1 MRKIDKEIIT
11 KEIAEAVQTANFS
24 ISEDLLD
31 KFNQALKDEK
41 SILGKDVL
49 KELIKN
55 AKTAESEK
63 IPICQDTGIVVIFAE
78 IGEEVF
84 IEGDLLEAINFGI
97 KIGYNEGFLR
107 KSVVKDPFDRE
118 NTGDNTPA
126 VIYTERVPGNKLN
139 FKVLI
144 KGAGSENMSKI
155 NMFNPTATKEE
166 IIKFI
171 IDTVKNAG
179 ANACP
184 PYILGIGIGGTFEK
198 AALLSKKA
206 LVSDKKKSN
215 QVKEFEQRI
224 LKEVNKTG
232 IGPAGLGGT
241 VTALDTKVLTYPCHI
256 ASLPVAVNINCH
268 ASRHISITI

>member
-1 MRKIDKEIIT
+1 MRIIDKEIIT
-11 KEIAEAVQTANFS
+11 KEIAEAVQNANFS
-24 ISEDLLD
+24 LSEDLFE
-31 KFNQALKDEK
+31 KFNQALKHEK
-41 SILGKDVL
+41 SKLGKDVL

-55 AKTAESEK
+55 AQIAEDEK
-63 IPICQDTGIVVIFAE
+63 IPICQDTGIVVIFVE
-78 IGEEVF
+78 IGEDVL
-84 IEGDLLEAINFGI
+84 IEGDLNEAINFGI

-107 KSVVKDPFDRE
+107 KSVVEDPFDRD

-155 NMFNPTATKEE
+155 KMFNPTATKDE
-166 IIKFI
+166 IIEFI
-171 IDTVKNAG
+171 INTVRKAG

-198 AALLSKKA
+198 AAMLSKKA
-206 LVSDKKKSN
+206 LVSDKMKN
-215 QVKEFEQRI
+215 DQVKKFEQKI

-232 IGPAGLGGT
+232 IGPGGLGGT
-241 VTALDTKVLTYPCHI
+241 VTALDIKVLTYPCHI

>member
-1 MRKIDKEIIT
+1 MRIIDKEIIT

-24 ISEDLLD
+24 LSNDLFES
-31 KFNQALKDEK
+31 FNQALKHEK
-41 SILGKDVL
+41 SKLGKDVL

-55 AKTAESEK
+55 AQIAEDER
-63 IPICQDTGIVVIFAE
+63 IPICQDTGIVVIFVE
-78 IGEEVF
+78 IGEDVF
-84 IEGDLLEAINFGI
+84 IDGDLNEAINFGI
-97 KIGYNEGFLR
+97 KIGYNEGYLR
-107 KSVVKDPFDRE
+107 KSVVEDPFDRE

-155 NMFNPTATKEE
+155 KMFNPTATKNE
-166 IIKFI
+166 IIEFI
-171 IDTVKNAG
+171 INTVREAG

-198 AALLSKKA
+198 AAMLSKKA
-206 LVSDKKKSN
+206 LVSDKMKN
-215 QVKEFEQRI
+215 DQVKKFEQKI
-224 LKEVNKTG
+224 LREVNKTG
-232 IGPAGLGGT
+232 IGPGGLGGT
-241 VTALDTKVLTYPCHI
+241 VTALDIKVLSYPCHI

>member
-1 MRKIDKEIIT
+1 MRIIDKEIIT

-24 ISEDLLD
+24 
-31 KFNQALKDEK
+31 
-41 SILGKDVL
+41 LGKDLYEKLNKAL
-49 KELIKN
+49 KNEKSELGKEILNELIKN
-55 AKTAESEK
+55 AKIAEKEK
-63 IPICQDTGIVVIFAE
+63 IPICQDTGIVVIFVE
-78 IGEEVF
+78 IGEDVF
-84 IEGDLLEAINFGI
+84 IDGDLNDAINFGI
-97 KIGYNEGFLR
+97 KIGYSEGYLR
-107 KSVVKDPFDRE
+107 KSVVEDPFDRE

-126 VIYTERVPGNKLN
+126 VIYTERIPGDKLN
-139 FKVLI
+139 LKVLI

-155 NMFNPTATKEE
+155 KMFNPTATKKE
-166 IIKFI
+166 ILKFI

-184 PYILGIGIGGTFEK
+184 PYFLGIGIGGTFEK
-198 AALLSKKA
+198 AAMLSKKA
-206 LVSDKKKSN
+206 LVSKNTKNNHVKS
-215 QVKEFEQRI
+215 FEQKI

-241 VTALDTKVLTYPCHI
+241 VTALDVKVLTYPCHI